1 MRMKNIIKKILKNL
15 ILLIKIYFIL
25 GKLILIETWK
35 IILFNLKNKNNKI
48 DTVYL
53 TNQEI
58 IELFKK
64 NNIKIKPFDNDIR
77 IDPKDVNKF
86 LFLSIFIFILI
97 LYLIFILI

>member
-1 MRMKNIIKKILKNL
+1 MKNIVIKIFKNL
-15 ILLIKIYFIL
+15 ILLLKIYFIL
-25 GKLILIETWK
+25 SKLILVETWK

-64 NNIKIKPFDNDIR
+64 IILKLNHFIKILELIR
-77 IDPKDVNKF
+77 RM
-86 LFLSIFIFILI
+86 
-97 LYLIFILI
+97 